1 MTAQGIANR
10 NDVLAIEAQGMPED
24 LPVSTYE
31 MICRGAAIDP
41 SAPALSFFM
50 TADGHRHAEC
60 WTYRELVRDITR
72 TANAFTRLG
81 VTSKPVIAYV
91 LPNLPETHFVIW
103 GGQAAGITCAIN
115 PLLEGE
121 SIADLLNAAGATVLV
136 TLAPFPQT
144 DLWQKVQAVLD
155 RLPALEHLVL
165 INLADRVPGEM
176 KFAARMLARGE
187 VSRLHG
193 EGGLRAAVPATIQ
206 LHDFASLIERES
218 GAALVSNRRFAR
230 DDLSSLFSTG
240 GTTGLPKIA
249 MRRHGNEVANAWSTS
264 RFFGRSMGPGKT
276 IFCGLPLF
284 HVNAVMATGLL
295 PLSMGAHV
303 VLGTPQGYRGEGV
316 ITRFWE
322 IIEQHR
328 INFFSGVPTLYASLL
343 DVPIDGYDIGS
354 LEYGLCGAA
363 PMPVEVFRGFQE
375 RTGIRI
381 LEAYG
386 LTEGTCVS
394 SVNPPLGERR
404 VGSIGLRIPGQ
415 EMKAVVL
422 DADGCYLRDCV
433 TDEVGLLVISGPNV
447 FAGYAQPH
455 HNEGIWIELGDGKRW
470 FNTGDLGRCDADGYF
485 WLTGRKKDLIIRGG
499 HNIDP
504 ATIEEPLHRHPA
516 VQIAAA
522 IGRPDAHAG
531 ELPIAYVQ
539 LKPGAT
545 VSEGD
550 LAEFIRCEIGERA
563 ALPKRIRIIEAMPL
577 TGVGKIFKPELKRRE
592 TVDALISALAEV
604 GIEGASVSASQ
615 DPSRGTVLHVELPD
629 PGKEATAASVLGRF
643 PFAFCILA
651 AGAGPEGAPTGLERV
666 GSCAAQEATSR
677 IRRGR

>member
-1 MTAQGIANR
+1 MIGQGIANR
-10 NDVLAIEAQGMPED
+10 NDVLAIEAQGAPED

-50 TADGHRHAEC
+50 TADSHRNAEC
-60 WTYRELVRDITR
+60 WTYGELVRDITR
-72 TANAFTRLG
+72 TANAFSRLG
-81 VTSKPVIAYV
+81 ATSQSVIAYV

-103 GGQAAGITCAIN
+103 GGQAAGITCAVN

-121 SIADLLNAAGATVLV
+121 AIADLLNASGATILV
-136 TLAPFPQT
+136 TLAPFPGT
-144 DLWQKVQAVLD
+144 DLWQKVQSVLH
-155 RLPALEHLVL
+155 RLPALVHLVL
-165 INLADRVPGEM
+165 VNLADRMPGQT
-176 KFAARMLARGE
+176 KFTARMLARSE

-193 EGGLRAAVPATIQ
+193 EGGVRAAVPSGIG
-206 LHDFASLIERES
+206 LHDFASIIERES
-218 GAALVSNRRFAR
+218 GTALLNNRRFAR
-230 DDLSSLFSTG
+230 EDISSFFGTG

-264 RFFGRSMGPGKT
+264 QFFGASMGPGKT

-295 PLSMGAHV
+295 PFSKGAHV

-316 ITRFWE
+316 IKRFWE

-328 INFFSGVPTLYASLL
+328 INFFSGVPTLYAALL
-343 DVPIDGYDIGS
+343 DVPIAGCDIGS

-394 SVNPPLGERR
+394 SVNPPTGERR

-415 EMKAVVL
+415 EMKVVVL
-422 DADGCYLRDCV
+422 DADGRYLRDCE
-433 TDEVGLLVISGPNV
+433 TDEAGLLLISGWNV
-447 FAGYAQPH
+447 FAGYVQPQ
-455 HNEGIWIELGDGKRW
+455 HNEGIWIELGDGRRW

-504 ATIEEPLHRHPA
+504 ATIEGPLHRHPA

-545 VSEGD
+545 ASENE
-550 LAEFIRCEIGERA
+550 LAEFVRSEIGERA
-563 ALPKRIRIIEAMPL
+563 ALPKRIRIVEAMPL
-577 TGVGKIFKPELKRRE
+577 TGVGKLFKPELKRRE
-592 TVDALISALAEV
+592 TVDALLSALTEA
-604 GIEGASVSASQ
+604 GIEGASVSAVQ
-615 DPSRGTVLHVELPD
+615 DPSRGTVLRVELP
-629 PGKEATAASVLGRF
+629 GCEMEAIAASVLGRF
-643 PFAFCILA
+643 PFAFSIVV
-651 AGAGPEGAPTGLERV
+651 APASAEDTPV
-666 GSCAAQEATSR
+666 GRESLR
-677 IRRGR
+677 P